1 MTVCKQHP
9 PTPSLATIIIP
20 ALCVCVCACFRHAA
34 PLCRHLLETQCVG
47 LQLEVCT
54 HEVSPPHTLTLS
66 HPHPP
71 SPRHVVTMMNY
82 NHDTQEIARPSEVL
96 ARVQSYMA
104 SLRTLELY
112 VDIDMTRVLTAV
124 LLQETQPLDSK
135 GESTIAST
143 YTSWSVC
150 ACTLL

>member
-1 MTVCKQHP
+1 M
-9 PTPSLATIIIP
+9 
-20 ALCVCVCACFRHAA
+20 
-34 PLCRHLLETQCVG
+34 
-47 LQLEVCT
+47 
-54 HEVSPPHTLTLS
+54 
-66 HPHPP
+66 
-71 SPRHVVTMMNY
+71 VTMMNY

-96 ARVQSYMA
+96 ARVQSYTA

-112 VDIDMTRVLTAV
+112 VNIDMTRVLTAV
-124 LLQETQPLDSK
+124 LLQETQSK

>member
-1 MTVCKQHP
+1 M
-9 PTPSLATIIIP
+9 
-20 ALCVCVCACFRHAA
+20 
-34 PLCRHLLETQCVG
+34 
-47 LQLEVCT
+47 
-54 HEVSPPHTLTLS
+54 
-66 HPHPP
+66 
-71 SPRHVVTMMNY
+71 VTMMNY
-82 NHDTQEIARPSEVL
+82 NHDTHEIARPSEVL

-112 VDIDMTRVLTAV
+112 VNIDMTHVLTAV

-143 YTSWSVC
+143 YASWSVC